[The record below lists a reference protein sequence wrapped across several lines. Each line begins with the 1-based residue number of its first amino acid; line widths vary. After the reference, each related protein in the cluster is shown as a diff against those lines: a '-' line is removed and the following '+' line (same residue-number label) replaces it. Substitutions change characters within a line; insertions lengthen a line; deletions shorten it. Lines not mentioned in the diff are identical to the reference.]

1 VAGDVRTVIGRV
13 RSGPPVRL
21 HRAVALVAR
30 RPLTA
35 FLAWFFTVG
44 QLLAFM
50 PAITGAVW
58 ERTLPT
64 EPFIIA
70 STFVGLLLPSVV
82 ITAAMEGREG
92 LRRLQAAAFRYRIP
106 ARWYALAVIGVPAM
120 TLAVQVVAVG
130 PPGDGS
136 AGVLVSAVGVGLI
149 VQLVVVLLTVNLWEE
164 VAWTGFVQARLQ
176 RRHRA
181 STAALVAS
189 PFFTLQHLALVVGG
203 SPAESA
209 AVMALLLVLVVPFRA
224 LAAWVS
230 NATHSLLL
238 VGLVHA
244 AGNAA
249 AVGSVLGDGG
259 LVPRVYDGQPG
270 QSALAFA
277 LLGVVALA
285 VTGGR
290 LGRHERAPRPRQA
303 PAEPAGVARSGR
315 A

>member
-149 VQLVVVLLTVNLWEE
+149 VQLAVVLLTVNLWEE
-164 VAWTGFVQARLQ
+164 VAWTGFVQAVLQ
-176 RRHRA
+176 RRGHSPMR
-181 STAALVAS
+181 AALIVAPLFS
-189 PFFTLQHLALVVGG
+189 LGHISLVVDGLG
-203 SPAESA
+203 RT
-209 AVMALLLVLVVPFRA
+209 VTTMLVLSLLCVPFRA
-224 LAAWVS
+224 LQGWLY
-230 NATHSLLL
+230 NRTGSLLI
-238 VGLVHA
+238 VGALHA

-249 AVGSVLGDGG
+249 ALGSLAGAG
-259 LVPRVYDGQPG
+259 LVPRLYGTEG
-270 QSALAFA
+270 QSLLAFA
-277 LLGVVALA
+277 VIGLVVVVLTRGQLGG
-285 VTGGR
+285 TQR
-290 LGRHERAPRPRQA
+290 R
-303 PAEPAGVARSGR
+303 
-315 A
+315 